1 MHNET
6 ARLIIRTFEEED
18 AGPWLAL
25 VNDPEV
31 CRFLPPSEDATLE
44 TFEGALKRRHAMEQ
58 ERGYAMWAVALKGT
72 DALIGQCGLYPSGD
86 DGSEV
91 ELAYHF
97 VTSSW
102 GHGYGTE
109 AAIAVLAHGLE
120 QCALDQVIALVVPE
134 NVGSCRVAERAGMRL
149 QGLVTYYGIP
159 GLRRYVARRE
169 SWDDPR
175 SQSDAAV

>member
-6 ARLIIRTFEEED
+6 TRLIIRTFEEAD

-25 VNDPEV
+25 VNDSEV
-31 CRFLPPSEDATLE
+31 CRFLPPSEDATLK
-44 TFEGALKRRHAMEQ
+44 TFHGALKRRHAMEQ

-72 DALIGQCGLYPSGD
+72 GALIGQCGLYPSGD
-86 DGSEV
+86 DGSEI

-97 VTSSW
+97 VTASW

-109 AAIAVLAHGLE
+109 AAIAVLSHGLE
-120 QCALDQVIALVVPE
+120 QCALDQVIALVMPE

-149 QGLVTYYGIP
+149 EGLATCYGIP
-159 GLRRYVARRE
+159 GLRKYVARRE
-169 SWDDPR
+169 FWGAAKIG
-175 SQSDAAV
+175 SDAKL

>member
-6 ARLIIRTFEEED
+6 TRLVIRTFEEAD

-25 VNDPEV
+25 VNDPAV
-31 CRFLPPSEDATLE
+31 CRFLPPSGDATLE
-44 TFEGALKRRHAMEQ
+44 TFHGALRRRHAMEQ

-72 DALIGQCGLYPSGD
+72 GAFIGQCGLYPSGD
-86 DGSEV
+86 DGSEI

-97 VTSSW
+97 VTASW

-109 AAIAVLAHGLE
+109 AAIAVLSHGLE
-120 QCALDQVIALVVPE
+120 QCALDQVIALVMPE

-149 QGLVTYYGIP
+149 EGLATCYGIP
-159 GLRRYVARRE
+159 GLRKYVARRE
-169 SWDDPR
+169 FWGAAKIG
-175 SQSDAAV
+175 SDAKL